1 MGTRVFV
8 DTNVLIYHRDARDPA
23 KQSAA
28 AEWMALLWETR
39 VGRLSTQ
46 VLQEYYVTVT
56 AKLQPA
62 LAAEDARD
70 DVAALATWHPVEVTS
85 ALIEAAW
92 QVQDLWGF
100 SFWDSLIVAAAKA
113 ERCGVL
119 LTEDL
124 QHGQDLKG
132 LQVVSPFEL
141 SAADLLA

>member
-1 MGTRVFV
+1 MFV

-23 KQSAA
+23 KQRAA

-56 AKLQPA
+56 AKLEPG
-62 LAAEDARD
+62 LAVEDARD
-70 DVAALATWHPVEVTS
+70 DVAALATWHPLEATP
-85 ALIEAAW
+85 ALIETAW
-92 QVQDLWGF
+92 QVQDRWGF

-113 ERCGVL
+113 GRCGVL

-124 QHGQDLKG
+124 QHGQDLNG
-132 LQVVSPFEL
+132 LEVVNPFEL